1 MKSQLDVMSKFML
14 MGMPLYDVIKAS
26 SWVPAQVIKRENL
39 GHLSVGSEADIA
51 ILNIRKG
58 EFGFFDKTGYKVMG
72 KEKFECEM
80 TIRAGAIV
88 YDINGLAYPVK

>member
-1 MKSQLDVMSKFML
+1 
-14 MGMPLYDVIKAS
+14 VIKAS
-26 SWVPAQVIKRENL
+26 TWTSAQVIKRENL
-39 GHLSVGSEADIA
+39 GHLSVGAEADIA

-58 EFGFFDKTGYKVMG
+58 DFGFYDKTGYKLMG